1 MQDESPARSREP
13 IPVAGGEDPG
23 QRVYGVIDV
32 LRAGRI
38 GGWAID
44 RASSS
49 ASVEV
54 DVRREGALI
63 GTVRADRHRADLER
77 GGIGTGNYG
86 FVLDIEPPLDA
97 GLEFTIT
104 ATARSADGAQAVLRN
119 ASPAQRPAS
128 PELFLLQRLYE
139 RGQAPVRAPAP
150 VPDPQTAEQLARL
163 VESLSRVELVQARIE
178 ATLAGIDAP
187 APPVADRA
195 ARRIGVAALTFA
207 AGSIA
212 LGLFSLL
219 QP

>member
-1 MQDESPARSREP
+1 MQDESPARSGEP
-13 IPVAGGEDPG
+13 ISVAGSEDAG

-54 DVRREGALI
+54 DVLREGALI

-77 GGIGTGNYG
+77 GGIGTGHYG
-86 FVLDIEPPLDA
+86 FVLDIDPPLDP

-104 ATARSADGAQAVLRN
+104 ATARSADGARAVLRN

-139 RGQAPVRAPAP
+139 RGQAPARILG
-150 VPDPQTAEQLARL
+150 PDAQTAARMAHLADML
-163 VESLSRVELVQARIE
+163 ARVELVQTRIE

-187 APPVADRA
+187 APPPADRA
-195 ARRIGVAALTFA
+195 ARRIGTVALVFA